1 MDYSILI
8 GGAAGQGIETVV
20 ELLEKIIKRA
30 GFNIFTYKDY
40 MSMVRGGHNFMQ
52 IRFSENE
59 IFTYNNEIDLLFAMT
74 AETITIHKDKVKT
87 DGIIICDENFEDNDV
102 IKLPFDK
109 LVKELGDNRAIG
121 TIGVG
126 FIVKYFGI
134 EYDIAV
140 NTIKTVLKDKNVEL
154 NLAAFK
160 AGYEIGESKFKL
172 ESLEDNKI
180 LINGN
185 QALALGAIAA
195 GVKFYCGYP
204 MTPSTS
210 VMSYISKHANEM
222 NIVVDQVED
231 EVAALN
237 MALGA
242 SYAGVRAMTGSSGG
256 GFALMVEAL
265 SLAGIMEIPIVLF
278 NAQRPGPA
286 TGLSTRSEQADLRF
300 VIHAGHGEFP
310 KMVIALRNPEDAF
323 YQTARAFNL
332 ADKYQIPVI
341 LLTDEYLA
349 DYEMTVKPFDFSRIT
364 IERYI
369 TNESEIEDERYK
381 RYKYTD
387 SGISPRLIPGIAK
400 EKLVLV
406 DSHEHNEYGNID
418 ESIETRVNMMKKRMK
433 KLELLKEEIK
443 EPEYIGTENPEV
455 LLVGFGSTYGAIKES
470 ILRLNS
476 QDDKFGALIFGD
488 IYPFPIEKL
497 NSYAKKAKKIIVIE
511 QNYLS
516 QLKSLIDEYTD
527 IKVDKSILKYDGR
540 AINSDDIILEINKF
554 LSNDTIWL
562 ECELWKTINLPQ
574 DMKR

>member
-74 AETITIHKDKVKT
+74 AETIIRHKDKVKT
-87 DGIIICDENFEDNDV
+87 GGLIIGDENFEDNDV

-109 LVKELGDNRAIG
+109 LVKELGNNRVIG

-160 AGYEIGESKFKL
+160 AGYEIGESRFKL

-369 TNESEIEDERYK
+369 THESEIEDERYK

-455 LLVGFGSTYGAIKES
+455 LLVGFGSTYGSIKES

-516 QLKSLIDEYTD
+516 QLKSLIDEYTG
-527 IKVDKSILKYDGR
+527 IKVDNCILKYDGR

-554 LSNDTIWL
+554 LSNDTI
-562 ECELWKTINLPQ
+562 
-574 DMKR
+574 

>member
-59 IFTYNNEIDLLFAMT
+59 IFTYCNEIDVIFAMT
-74 AETITIHKDKVKT
+74 DETIARHRHRVKSG
-87 DGIIICDENFEDNDV
+87 GIIICDENFEDKDV
-102 IKLPFDK
+102 VKLPFVK
-109 LVKELGDNRAIG
+109 LAKELGNNKVLG

-126 FIVKYFGI
+126 FITKYFGI
-134 EYDIAV
+134 EYDIAI
-140 NTIKTVLKDKNVEL
+140 NTIETVFKDRNVEL

-160 AGYEIGESKFKL
+160 AGYEIGESRFKL
-172 ESLEDNKI
+172 ESLEDHKI

-242 SYAGVRAMTGSSGG
+242 SFAGVRAMTGSSGG
-256 GFALMVEAL
+256 GFAIMVEAL
-265 SLAGIMEIPIVLF
+265 SLAGIMEMPIVLF

-323 YQTARAFNL
+323 YQTTRAFNL

-349 DYEMTVKPFDFSRIT
+349 DYEMTVNPFDFSKIS
-364 IERYI
+364 IDRYI
-369 TNESEIEDERYK
+369 SDENEIEDGRYK

-387 SGISPRLIPGIAK
+387 SGISPRLVPGIGK

-433 KLELLKEEIK
+433 KLESLKDEIE
-443 EPEYIGTENPEV
+443 EPEYIGCENPEY

-470 ILRLNS
+470 VSRLNS

-488 IYPFPIEKL
+488 VYPFPMGKL
-497 NSYAKKAKKIIVIE
+497 NSYAKKAKKTIVIE

-540 AINSDDIILEINKF
+540 AINSDDIIQELNKF
-554 LSNDTIWL
+554 LSNYTI
-562 ECELWKTINLPQ
+562 
-574 DMKR
+574 

>member
-52 IRFSENE
+52 IRFSEKE
-59 IFTYNNEIDLLFAMT
+59 IFTYNNEIDLLLAMT

-87 DGIIICDENFEDNDV
+87 DGIIICDENFVDNDV

-109 LVKELGDNRAIG
+109 LVKELGNNKVIG

-172 ESLEDNKI
+172 ESLADNKI

-364 IERYI
+364 IERHI
-369 TNESEIEDERYK
+369 AQESEIEDERYK

-387 SGISPRLIPGIAK
+387 SGISPRLIPGISK

-418 ESIETRVNMMKKRMK
+418 ESIETRANMMKKRMK
-433 KLELLKEEIK
+433 KLELLKEEIN
-443 EPEYIGTENPEV
+443 EPEYIGTESPEV
-455 LLVGFGSTYGAIKES
+455 LLVGFGSTYGSIKEAV
-470 ILRLNS
+470 IRLNS

-488 IYPFPIEKL
+488 IYPFPVEKI

-527 IKVDKSILKYDGR
+527 IKVDNSILKYDGR
-540 AINSDDIILEINKF
+540 AINADDIILEINKF
-554 LSNDTIWL
+554 LSNDKI
-562 ECELWKTINLPQ
+562 
-574 DMKR
+574 

>member
-52 IRFSENE
+52 IRFSEKE
-59 IFTYNNEIDLLFAMT
+59 IFTYNNEIDLLLAMT

-87 DGIIICDENFEDNDV
+87 DGIIICDENFVDNDV

-109 LVKELGDNRAIG
+109 LVKELGNNKVIG

-172 ESLEDNKI
+172 ESLADNKI

-364 IERYI
+364 IERHI
-369 TNESEIEDERYK
+369 AQESEIEDERYK

-387 SGISPRLIPGIAK
+387 SGISPRLIPGISK

-418 ESIETRVNMMKKRMK
+418 ESIETRANMMKKRMK
-433 KLELLKEEIK
+433 KLELLKEEIN
-443 EPEYIGTENPEV
+443 EPEYIGTESPEV
-455 LLVGFGSTYGAIKES
+455 LLVGFGSTYGSIKEAV
-470 ILRLNS
+470 IRLNS

-488 IYPFPIEKL
+488 IYPFPVEKI

-527 IKVDKSILKYDGR
+527 IKVDNSILKYDGR
-540 AINSDDIILEINKF
+540 AINADDIILEINKF
-554 LSNDTIWL
+554 LSNDKIWL

>member
-20 ELLEKIIKRA
+20 ELLEKIIKRS

>member
-30 GFNIFTYKDY
+30 GFNVFTYKDY

-52 IRFSENE
+52 IRFSDDE
-59 IFTYNNEIDLLFAMT
+59 IYTYNSKVDIIFAMT
-74 AETITIHKDKVKT
+74 QETISKHHDKLKSG
-87 DGIIICDENFEDNDV
+87 GIIICDESFEENDF
-102 IKLPFDK
+102 IKLPLQK
-109 LVKELGDNRAIG
+109 LAKDLGNTKVVG

-126 FIVKYFGI
+126 FIIKYLGI
-134 EYDIAV
+134 SYDIAA
-140 NTIKTVLKDKNVEL
+140 NTIKTFFKDENIDV
-154 NLAAFK
+154 NLEAFK
-160 AGYEIGESKFKL
+160 IGYNIGENKYQL
-172 ESLEDNKI
+172 QSLEDDKI

-210 VMSYISKHANEM
+210 VMSYISRHANEM
-222 NIVVDQVED
+222 GIVVDQVED

-242 SYAGVRAMTGSSGG
+242 SFAGVRAMTGSSGG

-286 TGLSTRSEQADLRF
+286 TGLSTRSEQGDLRF

-310 KMVIALRNPEDAF
+310 KMVIALRSPEDAF

-332 ADKYQIPVI
+332 ADKYQIPVV

-349 DYEMTVKPFDFSRIT
+349 DYDMTIKPFDFTKIT

-369 TNESEIEDERYK
+369 SNENEIEDERYK
-381 RYKYTD
+381 RYKYTE
-387 SGISPRLIPGIAK
+387 SGISPRLVPGIAN

-433 KLELLKEEIK
+433 KLDNLRTEIQ
-443 EPEYIGTENPEV
+443 EPDYIGAENPEY
-455 LLVGFGSTYGAIKES
+455 LLVGFGSTYGAIKEAV
-470 ILRLNS
+470 LRLNLTS
-476 QDDKFGALIFGD
+476 EKFGALIFGD
-488 IYPFPIEKL
+488 IYPFPVERL
-497 NSYAKKAKKIIVIE
+497 NYYSNKAKKIIVVE

-516 QLKSLIDEYTD
+516 QLKSLINEYTNIVID
-527 IKVDKSILKYDGR
+527 NSILKYDGR
-540 AINSDDIILEINKF
+540 AINSDEIILEINNILFNNKWWDG
-554 LSNDTIWL
+554 SA
-562 ECELWKTINLPQ
+562 
-574 DMKR
+574 

>member
-1 MDYSILI
+1 
-8 GGAAGQGIETVV
+8 
-20 ELLEKIIKRA
+20 
-30 GFNIFTYKDY
+30 
-40 MSMVRGGHNFMQ
+40 
-52 IRFSENE
+52 
-59 IFTYNNEIDLLFAMT
+59 
-74 AETITIHKDKVKT
+74 
-87 DGIIICDENFEDNDV
+87 
-102 IKLPFDK
+102 
-109 LVKELGDNRAIG
+109 
-121 TIGVG
+121 
-126 FIVKYFGI
+126 
-134 EYDIAV
+134 
-140 NTIKTVLKDKNVEL
+140 
-154 NLAAFK
+154 
-160 AGYEIGESKFKL
+160 
-172 ESLEDNKI
+172 
-180 LINGN
+180 
-185 QALALGAIAA
+185 
-195 GVKFYCGYP
+195 
-204 MTPSTS
+204 
-210 VMSYISKHANEM
+210 
-222 NIVVDQVED
+222 
-231 EVAALN
+231 
-237 MALGA
+237 
-242 SYAGVRAMTGSSGG
+242 MTGSSGG

-265 SLAGIMEIPIVLF
+265 SLAGIMEMPIVLF

-323 YQTARAFNL
+323 YQTTRAFNL

-349 DYEMTVKPFDFSRIT
+349 DYEMTVNPFDFSKIS
-364 IERYI
+364 IDRYI
-369 TNESEIEDERYK
+369 SDENEIEDGRYK

-387 SGISPRLIPGIAK
+387 SGISPRLVPGIGK

-433 KLELLKEEIK
+433 KLESLKDEIE
-443 EPEYIGTENPEV
+443 EPEYIGCENPEY

-470 ILRLNS
+470 VSRLNS

-488 IYPFPIEKL
+488 VYPFPMGKL

-540 AINSDDIILEINKF
+540 AINSDDIIQELNKF
-554 LSNDTIWL
+554 LSNYTIWL
-562 ECELWKTINLPQ
+562 ECVLWKRINLPQ

>member
-20 ELLEKIIKRA
+20 ELLEKIIKRS

-242 SYAGVRAMTGSSGG
+242 SYAGVRAMTVSSGG

-349 DYEMTVKPFDFSRIT
+349 DYKMTVKPFDFSRIT

>member
-87 DGIIICDENFEDNDV
+87 DGIIICDENFGDNDV

-349 DYEMTVKPFDFSRIT
+349 DYKMTVKPFDFSRIT

-381 RYKYTD
+381 RYKYTN

-554 LSNDTIWL
+554 LSNDTI
-562 ECELWKTINLPQ
+562 
-574 DMKR
+574 

>member
-74 AETITIHKDKVKT
+74 AETIIRHKDKVKT
-87 DGIIICDENFEDNDV
+87 GGIIICDENFEDNDV

-109 LVKELGDNRAIG
+109 LVKELGNNRVIG

-160 AGYEIGESKFKL
+160 AGYKIGESKFKL

-349 DYEMTVKPFDFSRIT
+349 DYEMTVEPFDFSRIT
-364 IERYI
+364 IERHI
-369 TNESEIEDERYK
+369 AQESEIEDERYK

-433 KLELLKEEIK
+433 KLELLKEEIN
-443 EPEYIGTENPEV
+443 EPEYIGTESPEV
-455 LLVGFGSTYGAIKES
+455 LLVGFGSTYGSIKEA
-470 ILRLNS
+470 IIRLNS

-488 IYPFPIEKL
+488 IYPFPVEKI
-497 NSYAKKAKKIIVIE
+497 NSYAKKAKNIIVIE

-527 IKVDKSILKYDGR
+527 IKVDNSILKYDGR
-540 AINSDDIILEINKF
+540 AINADDIILEINKF
-554 LSNDTIWL
+554 LSNDKIWL

>member
-20 ELLEKIIKRA
+20 ELLEKIIKRS

-554 LSNDTIWL
+554 LSNDTI
-562 ECELWKTINLPQ
+562 
-574 DMKR
+574 

>member
-74 AETITIHKDKVKT
+74 AETITRHKDKVKT
-87 DGIIICDENFEDNDV
+87 GGLIICDENFEDNDV

-109 LVKELGDNRAIG
+109 LIKELGNNKVIG

-160 AGYEIGESKFKL
+160 AGYEIGESRFKL

-349 DYEMTVKPFDFSRIT
+349 DYEMTLKPFDFSRIT

-369 TNESEIEDERYK
+369 THESEIEDERYK

-455 LLVGFGSTYGAIKES
+455 LLVGFGSTYGSIKES

-516 QLKSLIDEYTD
+516 QLKSLIDEYTG
-527 IKVDKSILKYDGR
+527 IKVDNCILKYDGR

-554 LSNDTIWL
+554 LSNDTI
-562 ECELWKTINLPQ
+562 
-574 DMKR
+574 